1 MSLKNNIRILT
12 RLQFGVAG
20 LSLVRN
26 GISSEERKFQTHLSG
41 ISSETIALTTHLVK
55 CLSRRKTTGE
65 EMARDT

>member
-20 LSLVRN
+20 LSLVPN

-41 ISSETIALTTHLVK
+41 ISSETITLTTHLVK
-55 CLSRRKTTGE
+55 WLSRRKTTGE